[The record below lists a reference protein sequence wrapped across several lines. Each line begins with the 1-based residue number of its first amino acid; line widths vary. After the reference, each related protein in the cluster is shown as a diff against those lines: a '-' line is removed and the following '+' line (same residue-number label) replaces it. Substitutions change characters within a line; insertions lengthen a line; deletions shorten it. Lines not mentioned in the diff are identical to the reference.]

1 MPTTDAYG
9 QSIQVASITDAPNAQ
24 VLAQALSAM
33 VAQVNLT
40 FTNAAARNAAITSPV
55 AGMRAWLATEK
66 LWTYY
71 DGTAWRL
78 ENLSAFLYAA
88 ATQSLTHNTSTLINI
103 ANASV
108 DDTAGLNAGGKYWT
122 VPVTG
127 KYRLVSMV
135 SWDSNA
141 TGWRTHWLT
150 AADVIIPGS
159 QAGAQGVG
167 VGATVERSC
176 IGLLTAGQQ
185 IKLIATQQS
194 GGALSTAVTGG
205 VAASIEI
212 TFLHT

>member
-1 MPTTDAYG
+1 MGTDAYG
-9 QSIQVASITDAPNAQ
+9 QGLEVTAITDAPNAQ
-24 VLAQALSAM
+24 TLA
-33 VAQVNLT
+33 VNLAVMAGQLNMR
-40 FTNAAARNAAITSPV
+40 FTNAAARTAALTSPV

-78 ENLSAFLYAA
+78 ENLSAFLYAS
-88 ATQSLTHNTSTLINI
+88 ATQSLAHNTSTLINI
-103 ANASV
+103 ASASV
-108 DDTAGLNAGGKYWT
+108 DDTSGLNVAGKYWT
-122 VPVTG
+122 VPVSG

-141 TGWRTHWLT
+141 TGWRTHYLT

-167 VGATVERSC
+167 VGATLERSC

-185 IKLIATQQS
+185 IKLVATQQS